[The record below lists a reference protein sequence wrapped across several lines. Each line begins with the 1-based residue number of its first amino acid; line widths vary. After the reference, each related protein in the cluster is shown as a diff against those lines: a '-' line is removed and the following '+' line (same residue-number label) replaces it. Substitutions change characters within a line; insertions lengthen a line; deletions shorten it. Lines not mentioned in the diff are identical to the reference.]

1 MPDKEHPQKLTT
13 EIYNNTASQVQ
24 QNLETR
30 MISAYYD
37 PNGVLW
43 IGTNGGGVM
52 CSDLRSQFYSRFYQ
66 DRHNEIC
73 SITMDNDCF
82 VWLATYHK
90 GIMRSMEPYE
100 TGKRLQFSTVYSAA
114 GDADETV
121 LCSLKDAKGNLWFG
135 NKNGE
140 LVAYDVKSRQF
151 SVYTLII
158 DGNVSTSW
166 VWALYMDAH
175 GFLWIGTEQGLLLL
189 NLKREFVGVCRLNR
203 N

>member
-1 MPDKEHPQKLTT
+1 
-13 EIYNNTASQVQ
+13 
-24 QNLETR
+24 
-30 MISAYYD
+30 MIA
-37 PNGVLW
+37 
-43 IGTNGGGVM
+43 
-52 CSDLRSQFYSRFYQ
+52 
-66 DRHNEIC
+66 
-73 SITMDNDCF
+73 F

-158 DGNVSTSW
+158 DGNVQYFMGLGI
-166 VWALYMDAH
+166 VYGAH
-175 GFLWIGTEQGLLLL
+175 GFLWIGTEQGAFCFL
-189 NLKREFVGVCRLNR
+189 NPKKGVCKASAG
-203 N
+203 